1 MLYRYINP
9 YSHSCIHG
17 PLYKYIYLH
26 IHVFIHATFYSYTY
40 YTCALMCGK
49 AMLDRCIYQQNGT
62 QIYIFIYSLI
72 HAYTFIQIHVAS
84 TYLCLQYTYTRYSIQ
99 LRVSRYLSVDPHHV
113 IEIPLSMHPSIHLH
127 ILMMVYR
134 YIWSLDTYIPIES
147 RMYPYSIPHNTY
159 NISTHPSA
167 YPSTDHTDTY
177 IHIPICISRN
187 IHYIHIALPPCM

>member
-1 MLYRYINP
+1 
-9 YSHSCIHG
+9 
-17 PLYKYIYLH
+17 
-26 IHVFIHATFYSYTY
+26 
-40 YTCALMCGK
+40 
-49 AMLDRCIYQQNGT
+49 
-62 QIYIFIYSLI
+62 
-72 HAYTFIQIHVAS
+72 
-84 TYLCLQYTYTRYSIQ
+84 
-99 LRVSRYLSVDPHHV
+99 
-113 IEIPLSMHPSIHLH
+113 MHPSIHLH

-187 IHYIHIALPPCM
+187 IHYIHIALPPCMYPYMYAVMYPYIHSCVILQMHTSIFVYTHLCIHMLAYRCICPYILSCMHTTLYRCICPYLCVFSLSLYIYIYIVLFIYIYI